1 MNILYICLHYV
12 YIYVYYVYIY
22 VIQAASLW
30 EKVGSLVIANPPSK
44 SWVCSKKEV
53 WTLVGAQSSILILSD
68 SHLLWSLMMPWLF

>member
-44 SWVCSKKEV
+44 SWVC
-53 WTLVGAQSSILILSD
+53 
-68 SHLLWSLMMPWLF
+68 